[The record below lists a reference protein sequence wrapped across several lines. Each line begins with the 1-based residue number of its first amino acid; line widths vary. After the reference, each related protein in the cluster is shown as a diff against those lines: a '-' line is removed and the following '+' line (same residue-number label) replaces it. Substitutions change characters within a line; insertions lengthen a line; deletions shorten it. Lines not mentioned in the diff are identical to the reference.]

1 MIRYYKI
8 YPHGITVTIYR
19 IRKSTLNYL
28 GHKKRLVHIVQP
40 LLTNVL
46 THKNKGEEDFF
57 K

>member
-28 GHKKRLVHIVQP
+28 GRKKRLLHIVQP